1 MKGRGYAAPLM
12 SASQLQEIINRTL
25 GMDIA
30 PGTLNVRLRKRFNG
44 TLDRYVSVEELGFQR
59 GTMPGVPKRKGLR
72 YAEVLIAERFPGFVF
87 QGDEPD
93 YPSNQVELISTHNLR
108 EALGIGDGDSVE
120 FVLAQSRLNVTPT
133 K

>member
-1 MKGRGYAAPLM
+1 
-12 SASQLQEIINRTL
+12 
-25 GMDIA
+25 MDIV
-30 PGTLNVRLRKRFNG
+30 PGTLNVRLTKRFNG
-44 TLDRYVSVEELGFQR
+44 ILDRYVSVEELGFQP
-59 GTMPGVPKRKGLR
+59 GTMPGVPNRKGLR
-72 YAEVLIAERFPGFVF
+72 YAEVLIAGRFPGFVF

-93 YPSNQVELISTHNLR
+93 YPPNQVELISTHNLR